1 MSKKILIT
9 GATGFIGYHLA
20 KYCLKLNWSVTSI
33 STKKPIKTRKLKN
46 VKYLICD
53 LYNKNELNKKLS
65 LDFDYVVN
73 LAGYVDHSNRDRII
87 KSHYIGC
94 KNLSTILLKTKIKK
108 FIQVGSSIEYG
119 KIRSP
124 QLENKN
130 NKQRTFSAY
139 GEAKLKSTK
148 FLLNLSEKFNF
159 PVTIIRLYLVYG
171 PYQDI
176 NRVIPITI
184 LNSLKNKK
192 FNCSLGTQL
201 RDFTYIDD
209 VIIGIIKILKSN
221 KSSGE
226 IFNIGTG
233 KPVQIKQV
241 IKKICK
247 IIGKGKPIFGK
258 INFRSDEIVKLYPN
272 INKIQKVINWKPKI
286 KLNNGLSKTI
296 NYYKK
301 NFKVIF

>member
-46 VKYLICD
+46 VEYLICD
-53 LYNKNELNKKLS
+53 LYDKNKLNKKLS

-148 FLLNLSEKFNF
+148 FLLNLSKKFNF
-159 PVTIIRLYLVYG
+159 PVTVIRLYLVYG

-184 LNSLKNKK
+184 LNAIKNKK
-192 FNCSLGTQL
+192 FDCSNGLQL
-201 RDFTYIDD
+201 RDFTYIED
-209 VIIGIIKILKSN
+209 VIEAIIKTLKNRQST
-221 KSSGE
+221 GQ
-226 IFNIGTG
+226 IINIGQG
-233 KPVQIKQV
+233 KPVSIKRV
-241 IKKICK
+241 INKICELLNS
-247 IIGKGKPIFGK
+247 GKPQFGK
-258 INFRSDEIVKLYPN
+258 IDLRKDEIMKLYPN
-272 INKIQKVINWKPKI
+272 ILKAKKILNWMPKVKIN
-286 KLNNGLSKTI
+286 LGLKKTI

-301 NFKVIF
+301 NG

>member
-33 STKKPIKTRKLKN
+33 STKKPIETRKLKN
-46 VKYLICD
+46 VEYLICD
-53 LYNKNELNKKLS
+53 LYNKNKLNKKLS

-148 FLLNLSEKFNF
+148 FLLNLSKKFNF
-159 PVTIIRLYLVYG
+159 PVTILRLYLVYG
-171 PYQDI
+171 PYQDA
-176 NRVIPITI
+176 NRVVPITI
-184 LNSLKNKK
+184 FNAIKNKK
-192 FNCSLGTQL
+192 FDCSNGLQL
-201 RDFTYIDD
+201 RDFTYIED
-209 VIIGIIKILKSN
+209 VIEAIIKTLKNRQST
-221 KSSGE
+221 GQ
-226 IFNIGTG
+226 IINIGQG
-233 KPVQIKQV
+233 KPVSIKRV
-241 IKKICK
+241 INKICELLNS
-247 IIGKGKPIFGK
+247 GKPQFGK
-258 INFRSDEIVKLYPN
+258 IDLRKDEIMKLYPN
-272 INKIQKVINWKPKI
+272 ILKAKKILNWKPRI
-286 KLNNGLSKTI
+286 SLENGLKKTI
-296 NYYKK
+296 KFFNK
-301 NFKVIF
+301 

>member
-1 MSKKILIT
+1 LSKKILIT

-46 VKYLICD
+46 VEYLICD
-53 LYNKNELNKKLS
+53 LYNKNKLNKKLS

-94 KNLSTILLKTKIKK
+94 KNLSTILLNTKIKK

-148 FLLNLSEKFNF
+148 FLLNLSKKFNF
-159 PVTIIRLYLVYG
+159 PVTVIRLYLVYG

-184 LNSLKNKK
+184 LNAIKNKK
-192 FNCSLGTQL
+192 FDCSNGLQL
-201 RDFTYIDD
+201 RDFTYIED
-209 VIIGIIKILKSN
+209 VIEAIIKTLKNRQST
-221 KSSGE
+221 GQ
-226 IFNIGTG
+226 IINIGQG
-233 KPVQIKQV
+233 KPVSIKRV
-241 IKKICK
+241 INKICELLNS
-247 IIGKGKPIFGK
+247 GKPQFGK
-258 INFRSDEIVKLYPN
+258 IDLRKDEIMKLYPN
-272 INKIQKVINWKPKI
+272 ILKAKKILNWKPRI
-286 KLNNGLSKTI
+286 SLENGLKKTI
-296 NYYKK
+296 KFFNK
-301 NFKVIF
+301 

>member
-1 MSKKILIT
+1 LSKKILIT

-46 VKYLICD
+46 VEYLICD
-53 LYNKNELNKKLS
+53 LYDKNKLNKKLS

-148 FLLNLSEKFNF
+148 FLLNLSKKFNF
-159 PVTIIRLYLVYG
+159 PVTVIRLYLVYG

-184 LNSLKNKK
+184 LNAIKNKK
-192 FNCSLGTQL
+192 FDCSNGLQL
-201 RDFTYIDD
+201 RDFTYIED
-209 VIIGIIKILKSN
+209 VIEAIIKTLKNRQST
-221 KSSGE
+221 GQ
-226 IFNIGTG
+226 IINIGQG
-233 KPVQIKQV
+233 KPVSIKRV
-241 IKKICK
+241 INKICELLNS
-247 IIGKGKPIFGK
+247 GKPQFGK
-258 INFRSDEIVKLYPN
+258 IDLRKDEIMKLYPN
-272 INKIQKVINWKPKI
+272 ILKAKKILNWMPKVKIN
-286 KLNNGLSKTI
+286 LGLKKTI

-301 NFKVIF
+301 NG

>member
-1 MSKKILIT
+1 LSKKILIT

-46 VKYLICD
+46 VEYLICD
-53 LYNKNELNKKLS
+53 LYNKNKLNKKLS

-148 FLLNLSEKFNF
+148 FLLNLSKKFNF
-159 PVTIIRLYLVYG
+159 PVTILRLYLVYG
-171 PYQDI
+171 PYQDA
-176 NRVIPITI
+176 NRVVPITI
-184 LNSLKNKK
+184 FNAIKNKK
-192 FNCSLGTQL
+192 FDCSNGLQL
-201 RDFTYIDD
+201 RDFTYIED
-209 VIIGIIKILKSN
+209 VIEAIIKTLKNRQST
-221 KSSGE
+221 GQ
-226 IFNIGTG
+226 IINIGQG
-233 KPVQIKQV
+233 KPVSIKRV
-241 IKKICK
+241 INKICELLNS
-247 IIGKGKPIFGK
+247 GKPQFGK
-258 INFRSDEIVKLYPN
+258 IDLRKDEIMKLYPN
-272 INKIQKVINWKPKI
+272 ILKAKKILNWKPRI
-286 KLNNGLSKTI
+286 SLENGLKKTI
-296 NYYKK
+296 KFFNK
-301 NFKVIF
+301 

>member
-1 MSKKILIT
+1 LSKKILIT

-73 LAGYVDHSNRDRII
+73 LAGYVDHSNRDRTI

-94 KNLSTILLKTKIKK
+94 KNLSTILLNTKIKK

-272 INKIQKVINWKPKI
+272 INKIQKVINWNPKI

-301 NFKVIF
+301 NG

>member
-46 VKYLICD
+46 VEYLICD
-53 LYNKNELNKKLS
+53 LYNKNKLNKKLS

-94 KNLSTILLKTKIKK
+94 KNLSTILLNTKIKK

-148 FLLNLSEKFNF
+148 FLLNLSKKFNF
-159 PVTIIRLYLVYG
+159 PVTVIRLYLVYG

-184 LNSLKNKK
+184 LNAIKNKK
-192 FNCSLGTQL
+192 FDCSNGLQL
-201 RDFTYIDD
+201 RDFTYIED
-209 VIIGIIKILKSN
+209 VIEAIIKTLKNRQST
-221 KSSGE
+221 GQ
-226 IFNIGTG
+226 IINIGQG
-233 KPVQIKQV
+233 KPVSIKRV
-241 IKKICK
+241 INKIFELLNS
-247 IIGKGKPIFGK
+247 GKPQFGK
-258 INFRSDEIVKLYPN
+258 IDLRKDEIMKLYPN
-272 INKIQKVINWKPKI
+272 ILKAKKILNWKPRI
-286 KLNNGLSKTI
+286 SLENGLKKTI
-296 NYYKK
+296 K
-301 NFKVIF
+301 FFQ